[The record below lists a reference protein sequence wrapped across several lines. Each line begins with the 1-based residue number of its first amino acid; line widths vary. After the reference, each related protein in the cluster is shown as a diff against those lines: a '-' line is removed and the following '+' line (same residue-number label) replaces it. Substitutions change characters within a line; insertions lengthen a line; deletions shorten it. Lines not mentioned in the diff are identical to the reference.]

1 MAFETK
7 SKKNKTKKK
16 PMFGIPEPTSQFTS
30 TNFIELLH
38 SVAQPDTLAASAVK
52 EYSV

>member
-1 MAFETK
+1 
-7 SKKNKTKKK
+7 
-16 PMFGIPEPTSQFTS
+16 MFGIPEPTSQFTS

-52 EYSV
+52 EYSVWNPDLSDGLQFLFH